1 MNLRLAAAGLLAK
14 SEAVGLVGDRRI
26 GLQGSGSCGGGGP
39 SRGRSADIALVGL
52 LSTSLAGLAGL
63 AGLTSLASRAR
74 LASRACLASRAG
86 GAGGAGDL
94 ALRVCLSRSGGG
106 HLGGGASDVPDVQV
120 CALVRNLGSRDR
132 VKLAGRSRGTSREA
146 EDERLAG
153 GVGLASL
160 LAELGSS
167 DGGGAQ
173 RSLAARGGRRDVAA
187 VAGHERA
194 GKSRG
199 GHGGEDDD
207 VLDGKHFDFGVDI
220 ESCESECANS
230 FE

>member
-1 MNLRLAAAGLLAK
+1 MVLGVDSRLAASGLLAE
-14 SEAVGLVGDRRI
+14 SQAVGLVGNRRI
-26 GLQGSGSCGGGGP
+26 GLQGSGSSRGGRP

-52 LSTSLAGLAGL
+52 LTTSLAGLAS
-63 AGLTSLASRAR
+63 LTSLTSGTSGTS
-74 LASRACLASRAG
+74 LPS
-86 GAGGAGDL
+86 GAGRDL
-94 ALRVCLSRSGGG
+94 ALWVGLSRSRGG

-120 CALVRNLGSRDR
+120 GTLSGNLSSRNR
-132 VKLAGRSRGTSREA
+132 VELAGRSSGTGRKA
-146 EDERLAG
+146 EDEGLARR
-153 GVGLASL
+153 VGLASL
-160 LAELGSS
+160 LAELSSS
-167 DGGGAQ
+167 DRGSAQ
-173 RSLAARGGRRDVAA
+173 RRLAASGGRGDVAA

-207 VLDGKHFDFGVDI
+207 VLDGRHFDFGVGI

>member
-1 MNLRLAAAGLLAK
+1 MNLRLAATGLLAK

-26 GLQGSGSCGGGGP
+26 GLQGSRSSGGGRP

-52 LSTSLAGLAGL
+52 LSTSLAGLTSL
-63 AGLTSLASRAR
+63 ACLTSLTS

-86 GAGGAGDL
+86 GAGDL
-94 ALRVCLSRSGGG
+94 ALRVCRSRSGGR
-106 HLGGGASDVPDVQV
+106 HLGRGASNVPDVQV
-120 CALVRNLGSRDR
+120 GTLVRNLGSRDR
-132 VKLAGRSRGTSREA
+132 VELAGRSRGASREA
-146 EDERLAG
+146 EDEGLAR

-167 DGGGAQ
+167 DGGSAQ
-173 RSLAARGGRRDVAA
+173 RRLAARGGGRDVAA
-187 VAGHERA
+187 IAGHERA

-207 VLDGKHFDFGVDI
+207 VLDGKHFDFGVGI
-220 ESCESECANS
+220 ESCESECAES